1 MSKLI
6 GIIVIV
12 LVIWGGYTLWEFWDK
27 YNTGKDLK
35 EQEARQ
41 SQIIPEQLA
50 GMPNGKMEETYKM
63 AQKNGATGIR
73 KWLKVYGA
81 QVDDPRRA
89 WIELDYVVAV
99 SQEDPVEAKH
109 VFADVK
115 SRTPKES
122 PVYRRIKD
130 LEKTYE

>member
-6 GIIVIV
+6 GLIVVV
-12 LVIWGGYTLWEFWDK
+12 LAIWGGYELWQYWDK
-27 YNTGKDLK
+27 YSTGKDLK

-41 SQIIPEQLA
+41 SQIVPEQLA

-73 KWLKVYGA
+73 NWLKAYGA

-89 WIELDYVVAV
+89 WIELDYVIAV
-99 SQEDPVEAKH
+99 SQEDPVEAKK
-109 VFADVK
+109 VFAEVK
-115 SRTPKES
+115 ERTPKDS

-130 LEKTYE
+130 LEKTYD